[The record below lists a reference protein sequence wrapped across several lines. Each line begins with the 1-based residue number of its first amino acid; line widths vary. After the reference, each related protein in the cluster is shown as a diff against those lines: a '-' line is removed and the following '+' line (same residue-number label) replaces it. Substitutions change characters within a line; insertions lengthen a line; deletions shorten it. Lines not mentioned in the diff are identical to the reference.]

1 MPSNS
6 IPHYLYKR
14 NHTWWFRKRFVSEG
28 NAIEYRLSL
37 QTASFQRARLLAL
50 RLQTLCQQMV
60 ASLGAPKT
68 LKNGVME
75 KTTQEQ
81 IKAKLRAKIAE
92 WTAEET
98 EYWFSGSARNEGD
111 LNDYLETLDMVV
123 SDLKERIA
131 YDDKPYLHRAEAS
144 TVLDELPH
152 LKATLS
158 EDDYQVIARMVA
170 QAKVKSLHDTRA
182 IILGGDADWLTT
194 SPVSSQETPHSD
206 VHFLSDM
213 ISKYQAEN
221 ASKEHSQKSQD
232 KYAHSLALT
241 FSFFGNVPI
250 SEISLSSGR
259 EFRELLASLPEKLK
273 AKELLETPLLE
284 LISKK
289 KATKT
294 IATATANDHLEKV
307 RRFFQWMLDTGYGV
321 LGKQRYVRRA

>member
-1 MPSNS
+1 
-6 IPHYLYKR
+6 
-14 NHTWWFRKRFVSEG
+14 
-28 NAIEYRLSL
+28 
-37 QTASFQRARLLAL
+37 
-50 RLQTLCQQMV
+50 
-60 ASLGAPKT
+60 
-68 LKNGVME
+68 
-75 KTTQEQ
+75 
-81 IKAKLRAKIAE
+81 
-92 WTAEET
+92 
-98 EYWFSGSARNEGD
+98 
-111 LNDYLETLDMVV
+111 MVV

-131 YDDKPYLHRAEAS
+131 YDDKPSLHRAEAS

-158 EDDYQVIARMVA
+158 DYDYQVIARMVA
-170 QAKVKSLHDTRA
+170 QAKVKSLQNTRA

-194 SPVSSQETPHSD
+194 SPVSSRETSRSD
-206 VHFLSDM
+206 VHFLLDM
-213 ISKYQAEN
+213 INKYQTEN

-273 AKELLETPLLE
+273 AKEMLETPLLE

-289 KATKT
+289 KASKT

-307 RRFFQWMLDTGYGV
+307 RRFFQWMLDTGCPNLMNGTLHLNHTWDDGYLTADGV
-321 LGKQRYVRRA
+321 GTLALQSYEQIDSEGAILTFSNGNVRAKILPKVQNNLIQFFLWDKDNWHPCSYK